1 MPTIYRPKKPE
12 AKRTDQYNA
21 ERRKI
26 YQSQRWRMLRLAKL
40 ADTPLCEM
48 CERKGIVKPAI
59 DVHHVVSFMS
69 TDDQVHRKA
78 LAYDYDNLMSVCK
91 ECHQYIHNG
100 KGGMG

>member
-12 AKRTDQYNA
+12 AKRNDQYNA

-26 YQSQRWRMLRLAKL
+26 YQSQRWRVLRLAKL

-48 CERKGIVKPAI
+48 CERNGIVKPAI
-59 DVHHVVSFMS
+59 DVHHIVSFMT
-69 TDDQVHRKA
+69 TDDKVHRIA
-78 LAYDYDNLMSVCK
+78 LAYEYDNLMSVCK